1 MAEVSPISLSDINV
15 RFNSNITDL
24 ITKDAVEKVTDAMIS
39 KTTGLFGYAVDKI
52 LGLQVATRP
61 NSVNKVKSNELSPEE
76 AREKKAQMK
85 LFTDIRDALFSIRDA
100 VGGKKGR
107 GGGLMGYLSSLIGK
121 KRGGLLPVPGSS
133 LGIFDTLKQTILDNK
148 FVSAAVAL
156 LYRKEIISFTKD
168 LFKKVMDAGKKFGK
182 GSGPVAAVIAI
193 GSIIYDGIL
202 GYFQNQNWNVDQVS
216 ATMGAMLGGVKGEGF
231 IHAAFKGSEW
241 GIGLG
246 LSTLYLTKNPAI
258 ALGVGL
264 VAAILGS
271 AAGYFGG
278 EKTAEVFDKLRN
290 KPDQLLEDIGSGII
304 ENISEFAQGVAD
316 RFNDSL
322 RPVNDW
328 WEEFNYEMHGL
339 KGIGNLLKSLRESL
353 GILLPGTKI
362 DENPAQQILNDLEKR
377 RGKNEDSVGSST
389 SEAVGPARMPFSN
402 AAYLGSNLL
411 NKQPE
416 RKPPQTSTVA
426 KDATT
431 RLRGLPSTSKPEE
444 KELRRDLSENVNN
457 PPFPTDNLASRS
469 SFQASS
475 SPEVAALASGKNF
488 FSDIYNGFKGLFGEK
503 KEENSPMTEKE
514 FQAIANKFQNT
525 PLFEAT
531 VQSLMTWENFP
542 GKNYKKE
549 AGLDG
554 NNYTV
559 GYGFQQIPRDMNILK
574 STTLPEH
581 IPLRPVTDKDSM
593 DQREAEV
600 FLRYVVIQHHKEL
613 NNRYSSFYPSLPDT
627 AKNAM
632 INMKHQLGS
641 FVDFPHMIRILKEYP
656 DEDTTYGKNMV
667 LKNAA
672 VEVLKGGEPKDGANR
687 RDSKYFQQDPQRAQR
702 NSDAFTA
709 KEIIA
714 RDNRPVRNIE
724 TYLKNQNRIL
734 NFEPKPKA
742 EGFIAKKPSV
752 IMTGEYNGAG
762 ENPEV
767 TIQMNALEN
776 RILAT
781 TNRLFKMK
789 DDMLHKNP
797 TVMNS
802 TQENKMINTINNSRS
817 SEERI
822 SMKESIEKQMIQV
835 QMPVTNS
842 VVDNKTINNT
852 TTPVLIKKSPANENN
867 PFRIA

>member
-1 MAEVSPISLSDINV
+1 MAEASSISLSDINV

-39 KTTGLFGYAVDKI
+39 KATGLFGYAADKI

-61 NSVNKVKSNELSPEE
+61 NPVNKVKSNELSPEE

-107 GGGLMGYLSSLIGK
+107 GGGLMGYLRNLAGG
-121 KRGGLLPVPGSS
+121 RRPGLLPVPGSS
-133 LGIFDTLKQTILDNK
+133 LGIFDTLKQTILDNPEVSSAIAFLYRSEILK
-148 FVSAAVAL
+148 FV
-156 LYRKEIISFTKD
+156 KD
-168 LFKKVMDAGKKFGK
+168 IFRRVLDAGKKVGK
-182 GSGPVAAVIAI
+182 AAGPAGAVISIA
-193 GSIIYDGIL
+193 SIIYDGIL
-202 GYFQNQNWNVDQVS
+202 GYFQDQNWNVDKVS
-216 ATMGAMLGGVKGEGF
+216 ATIGAMFGGVKGEGF
-231 IHAAFKGSEW
+231 INAAFSGSTW
-241 GIGLG
+241 AL
-246 LSTLYLTKNPAI
+246 
-258 ALGVGL
+258 ALGIPALVFGWPAAL
-264 VAAILGS
+264 VAGTIGAVLGS
-271 AAGYFGG
+271 VAGYFGG
-278 EKTAEVFDKLRN
+278 EETAKVLNKLRN

-328 WEEFNYEMHGL
+328 WEKFNFEMHGL
-339 KGIGNLLKSLRESL
+339 EGIGNLLKSLRDSL

-362 DENPAQQILNDLEKR
+362 DENPAQQILRGIEER
-377 RGKNEDSVGSST
+377 RNKEGNSQSDSNSKAVGSMRIS
-389 SEAVGPARMPFSN
+389 SPY

-411 NKQPE
+411 NKQSE
-416 RKPPQTSTVA
+416 RKPPQTSTVN
-426 KDATT
+426 KEATT
-431 RLRGLPSTSKPEE
+431 RLQGPPPPSNPKE
-444 KELRRDLSENVNN
+444 KELRRDLSESVNN

-469 SFQASS
+469 SYQTSS
-475 SPEVAALASGKNF
+475 SPGVAALAGSKNIISDFVEGVGKF
-488 FSDIYNGFKGLFGEK
+488 FSGNKEK
-503 KEENSPMTEKE
+503 DTPMTEEE
-514 FQAIANKFQNT
+514 FQAIASKFQNT

-581 IPLRPVTDKDSM
+581 IPLRPVTSKDSM

-641 FVDFPHMIRILKEYP
+641 FVNFPHMIRILKEYP

-667 LKNAA
+667 LQNAA
-672 VEVLKGGEPKDGANR
+672 VEVLKGGEPKDTPNR
-687 RDSKYFQQDPQRAQR
+687 PDSIYFGQDPQRAQR
-702 NSDAFTA
+702 NADAFIA

-724 TYLKNQNRIL
+724 THLENPNRIL

-852 TTPVLIKKSPANENN
+852 TTPVLVKKSPANENN